1 MEEAR
6 MAIAKNLNV
15 AHSVDKK
22 VTVLIKSGQ
31 DTLKVTEKVDDKV
44 SILINGGQYAFSLA
58 IHAVLKFETARCERN
73 KGSHTAVGRC
83 RIL

>member
-1 MEEAR
+1 

-44 SILINGGQYAFSLA
+44 SILINGG
-58 IHAVLKFETARCERN
+58 R
-73 KGSHTAVGRC
+73 
-83 RIL
+83 